1 MKGIIVMEYL
11 KVLQD
16 NFEAKDNSFLYYL
29 HEENFFHEKAFAELC
44 SCISSLCHVHLHDEE
59 VSAQICFIYGQVLR
73 HIIYHFDPSDLSQIS
88 NLPSNY
94 QEKLDVLERIVT
106 SCFYL

>member
-29 HEENFFHEKAFAELC
+29 HEENFFHEKGVKTEFDTKG
-44 SCISSLCHVHLHDEE
+44 IGTD
-59 VSAQICFIYGQVLR
+59 GQTGFKK
-73 HIIYHFDPSDLSQIS
+73 Y
-88 NLPSNY
+88 
-94 QEKLDVLERIVT
+94 
-106 SCFYL
+106 

>member
-29 HEENFFHEKAFAELC
+29 HEENFFHEKGVKTE
-44 SCISSLCHVHLHDEE
+44 
-59 VSAQICFIYGQVLR
+59 
-73 HIIYHFDPSDLSQIS
+73 FDTKGIGTDG
-88 NLPSNY
+88 
-94 QEKLDVLERIVT
+94 
-106 SCFYL
+106 